1 MTSAL
6 LDLRN
11 AVRPFLENLTAG
23 DSAIVAV
30 SGGADSLALAY
41 ALVKEAPNLAITLI
55 AVTVDHQLQ
64 TGSGDQ
70 AKKVQEQLKSIGY
83 QEVIIEKVSVIE
95 KSGVEAD
102 ARTARYAA
110 LDSIAHAYAA
120 SQIFL
125 GHTRDDQAETVLLG
139 LARGSGTR
147 SLSGMATVN
156 GKYARPFLQLTRSQT
171 VAACVEA
178 AITPWNDPHN
188 ANEKFSRV
196 RVRNKVM
203 PVMEEEIG
211 PGIAAALAR
220 SAAILRDDADALDEM
235 AQAVISRVDLSDLDC
250 AALAELPR
258 AIRSRILRA
267 AIYAAGAPSGSVSAD
282 HLSGVEALVTSWR
295 GQGEASLPGGVKV
308 ARISGRLS
316 LLARP

>member
-41 ALVKEAPNLAITLI
+41 ALIKEAPNLAITLI

-64 TGSGDQ
+64 PGSADQ
-70 AKKVQEQLKSIGY
+70 AKKVQEQLKAMGY
-83 QEVIIEKVSVIE
+83 QEVVIEKVSVIE
-95 KSGVEAD
+95 KSGIEAD

-110 LDSIAHAYAA
+110 LDAIAHAYGA

-156 GKYARPFLQLTRSQT
+156 GKYARPFLQLTRVQT
-171 VAACVEA
+171 VAACAEA
-178 AITPWNDPHN
+178 
-188 ANEKFSRV
+188 E
-196 RVRNKVM
+196 
-203 PVMEEEIG
+203 
-211 PGIAAALAR
+211 
-220 SAAILRDDADALDEM
+220 
-235 AQAVISRVDLSDLDC
+235 
-250 AALAELPR
+250 
-258 AIRSRILRA
+258 
-267 AIYAAGAPSGSVSAD
+267 
-282 HLSGVEALVTSWR
+282 
-295 GQGEASLPGGVKV
+295 
-308 ARISGRLS
+308 
-316 LLARP
+316 

>member
-41 ALVKEAPNLAITLI
+41 ALIKEAPNLAITLI
-55 AVTVDHQLQ
+55 AVTIDHQLQ
-64 TGSGDQ
+64 TGSGEQ
-70 AKKVQEQLKSIGY
+70 AKKVQEQLKSMGY
-83 QEVIIEKVSVIE
+83 QEVIVEKVSVVE

-110 LDSIAHAYAA
+110 LDSIAHAFGA

-156 GKYARPFLQLTRSQT
+156 
-171 VAACVEA
+171 
-178 AITPWNDPHN
+178 
-188 ANEKFSRV
+188 
-196 RVRNKVM
+196 
-203 PVMEEEIG
+203 
-211 PGIAAALAR
+211 
-220 SAAILRDDADALDEM
+220 
-235 AQAVISRVDLSDLDC
+235 
-250 AALAELPR
+250 
-258 AIRSRILRA
+258 
-267 AIYAAGAPSGSVSAD
+267 
-282 HLSGVEALVTSWR
+282 
-295 GQGEASLPGGVKV
+295 
-308 ARISGRLS
+308 
-316 LLARP
+316 